1 MNLIVCIANNNGI
14 MFNKRRVSKDALLI
28 ERLREITKNNKLYIS
43 EYSKELFNDFEN
55 IIQDISLL
63 ENEDY
68 YFLEDENLPYL
79 NFNKIIIYKWNRD
92 YPADKFFDLN
102 LSEYNKIKEEEF
114 VGNSHEKI
122 TEIIYTKE
130 K

>member
-28 ERLREITKNNKLYIS
+28 ERLREITKNNKVYIS

-92 YPADKFFDLN
+92 YSADKFFDLN